1 MTPPLWNF
9 SKKSSDLVAGPFP
22 FNAYNA
28 FTAYNADTAKT
39 VACMH
44 IYIVIWLTNH
54 WLARCEKMAL
64 WALEQKVGMIWIP
77 LKLLRLLEY
86 IHS

>member
-1 MTPPLWNF
+1 MTPPPLWNF

-28 FTAYNADTAKT
+28 FTAYIADTALT
-39 VACMH
+39 VCMYAY
-44 IYIVIWLTNH
+44 IYCYMVTNH

-64 WALEQKVGMIWIP
+64 WAL
-77 LKLLRLLEY
+77 
-86 IHS
+86 